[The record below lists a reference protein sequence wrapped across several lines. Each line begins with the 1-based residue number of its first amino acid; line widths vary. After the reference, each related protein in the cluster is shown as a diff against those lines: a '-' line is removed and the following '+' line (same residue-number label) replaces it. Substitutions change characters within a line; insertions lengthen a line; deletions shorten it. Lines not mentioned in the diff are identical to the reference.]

1 MLPTFLIAARTL
13 LVLSLVAPLLPA
25 QGRRGGGTSAAPEKP
40 EEGIPVT
47 NPLVIEKCG
56 TCHTKDDKGNLSRI
70 SWERTTPEGW
80 EEAIKRMVRL
90 NGLELTPA
98 AARPIL
104 KYLST
109 YHGLAPEEAKPV
121 MYMAEQRI
129 VDESIPNETIRS
141 TCMIC
146 HALGRAFS
154 WRRTKEEWRL
164 LTNMHSAFFPQAE
177 DAFRRNLP
185 PEAAAGGGRAGRGGA
200 AAATPAPAAAA
211 ASATPPLDEAID
223 FLSRNYGL
231 HTPEW
236 AAWRARMRT
245 PKIAGRWLVS
255 AHIPGRGNYVG
266 EMLIEPGSAD
276 DEFVTQ
282 VKLRSVNGGPPLV
295 HTGTGLVYAGYSWR
309 GRSRAASTPA
319 SAPPDDLSRQM
330 REVMWISP
338 DQLSAE
344 GRWFWGGYN
353 EFGVDVKMERAADG
367 PMLIAT
373 DRTAFQTG
381 AQAAPVRIFGDHL
394 PAEVAPAD
402 LDFGAGVTVKRISLH
417 TASEL
422 VAELDIAADAI
433 PGKRDVAF
441 RRSVLPAAIAVYDR
455 VDYIKVVPQ
464 STIARLGSPTHP
476 KGFQQFEAIAYQRG
490 ADGKNYTADD
500 VELGEIA
507 VTWRVEEFYAVYGD
521 DDKDFVGSL
530 NDSGFFTPAS
540 DGPNPKRKFSR
551 NNYGD
556 IWIVATAKDAKDKEG
571 NPLVGRSY
579 LVVTVP
585 TYIRW
590 DQPEVAQ

>member
-1 MLPTFLIAARTL
+1 MLSSFRKPARA
-13 LVLSLVAPLLPA
+13 LVVCGLAVPLLFA
-25 QGRRGGGTSAAPEKP
+25 QGRRGGGAASTPAEKP

-47 NPLVIEKCG
+47 SELVIQKCG

-70 SWERTTPEGW
+70 SWERATPEGW

-98 AARPIL
+98 EARPIL
-104 KYLST
+104 KYLAT

-129 VDESIPNETIRS
+129 LDENIPNETVRS
-141 TCMIC
+141 TCMNC

-154 WRRTKEEWRL
+154 WRRTKDEWRL

-177 DAFRRNLP
+177 AAFRRNFSP
-185 PEAAAGGGRAGRGGA
+185 AAEGAGGRGGRGGA
-200 AAATPAPAAAA
+200 PAAPGAA
-211 ASATPPLDEAID
+211 GASGMSPLDETID
-223 FLSRNYGL
+223 FLSKSYGL

-245 PKIAGRWLVS
+245 PRIAGRWLVS

-266 EMLIEPGSAD
+266 EMVIEPGPAE
-276 DEFVTQ
+276 DEFSTQ
-282 VKLRSVNGGPPLV
+282 TKLQSVKGGPPLV

-309 GRSRAASTPA
+309 GRSKAASTPA
-319 SAPPDDLSRQM
+319 SAAPDDLTRQM

-344 GRWFWGGYN
+344 GRWFWGEYN
-353 EFGVDVKMERAADG
+353 EFGVDVKMERASDG
-367 PMLIAT
+367 PMLVST
-373 DRTAFQTG
+373 DRTAFKTG
-381 AQAAPVRIFGDHL
+381 SQAAPIHIFGDHL
-394 PAEVAPAD
+394 ATDIAPAD
-402 LDFGAGVTVKRISLH
+402 LDFGAGITVKRISSH

-422 VAELDIAADAI
+422 VAELDVASDAL
-433 PGKRDVAF
+433 PGKRDIAY

-464 STIARLGSPTHP
+464 STLARLGSQTHP
-476 KGFQQFEAIAYQRG
+476 KGYQQFEAIAYQRG

-500 VELGEIA
+500 VELGEID
-507 VTWRVEEFYAVYGD
+507 VTWKVEEFYAVYGD

-530 NDSGFFTPAS
+530 NDAGFFTPAS

-556 IWIVATAKDAKDKEG
+556 IWIVATAKDEKDKEG
-571 NPLVGRSY
+571 KLLAGRSY